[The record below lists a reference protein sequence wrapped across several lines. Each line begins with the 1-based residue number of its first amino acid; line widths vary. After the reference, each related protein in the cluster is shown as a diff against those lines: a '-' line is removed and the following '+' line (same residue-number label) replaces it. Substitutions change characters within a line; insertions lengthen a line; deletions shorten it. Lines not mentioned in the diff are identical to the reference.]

1 MKKAATRLIIALWLM
16 AVILSPV
23 SALFADTK
31 ETEEKSPAPAEL
43 HQMTNEALIKQAEAL
58 LNEAS
63 DKFLAQL
70 RNVTKSEI
78 FLDQA
83 RQKTRTSEMPGEKPP
98 VSDDTTPAEAVTI
111 RVEHAKKRLD
121 AFNRGT
127 ELIQAEKKL
136 LDKYIEKIE
145 TAKTEARSFADTI
158 GKADLFSLEIT
169 LRANDGSMSH
179 DMIPESFNEQ
189 ILETLKQKLSVRQEE
204 LDQKSDAARKTL
216 EQIVLRTKDA
226 KNAVTEAEAV
236 HASAKN
242 EKNRESKRQTLEQEY
257 LEETPERL
265 LAQISELREEQLWL
279 DSALN
284 LSVRRFDK
292 HQENVDQI
300 QDELERMPQPDASKL
315 MEIGPEKAQKAGE
328 LVEKI
333 TVYHGKRIEKLK
345 ILNIALISLIKQGES
360 LTGDAAVLGEHLFKM
375 QIVAKVLE
383 DFAGQGKIAEGAI
396 PAGSHLQALTD
407 EGRKLAKINS
417 DILAAVEKAGD
428 ELTRTGADTEKSEKS
443 REDVKVRLTNLK
455 KAYEAAGQ
463 ARKWEAELK
472 YLTSEELV
480 RSFQQNKENLEK
492 NLNALQTHRKKF
504 EETDKSVG
512 EATQHFESLKGPLLR
527 LALEE
532 SSEEKQNIVKRLYGL
547 AGLELPEEKTDA
559 KTVSATVTEKKAGAS
574 PAPDKPAPDK
584 PAPDKPAPDK
594 KEQKTDTEPAEKD
607 TATSEAVLYQN
618 MLSTRLRIIKE
629 QNELR
634 VELLNISNNMSR
646 QLEQAV
652 TILTDTGRL
661 AQQYHASAVE
671 LKKRVGRDQ
680 IKSSQIPDGIGKAL
694 DPGLIDQLK
703 TETAKKMNYQI
714 YVRQNIER
722 LGNVDET
729 LEKTRELLEEIHQM
743 AGKRLDILEYLDK
756 MERDFNAKQED
767 ISETEKKTAEQAAI
781 RYLKS
786 DDTFVES
793 LHTFVRSEEIK
804 SLNMLLQTYYLGL
817 TEAEGRQENLKTQSK
832 FTERLIRLAEDEKS
846 VIAKAIP
853 LFQKQAE
860 TMENQ
865 KEEEWIKIR
874 MQLMP
879 DKAEEILSGFEAKT
893 GRSVSLPAPIS
904 EKNRQSAIEKA
915 AELLFDKHAETSAA
929 DKWLDFFQQ
938 RLSPDGI
945 DSEIG
950 SYNDRI
956 GGLNSRNAAIQRQ
969 VQYIAGHS
977 PEDLAKLSPDE
988 KPETKIKKL
997 LFLKGQIGVLR
1008 ADRYELAQ
1016 QAFNLILVKLAVIL
1030 GVAIFFSWLISRVF
1044 ARIKKVSEKKPDSER
1059 NENLPFLVLIRKISM
1074 AAIWCIA
1081 FITVLDIA
1089 GFNIGT
1095 FLAGLGIGGFAI
1107 AFAVKGMLA
1116 DVFGGLTI
1124 MMLKPFK
1131 VGDMIDLKGSWC
1143 IVREIG
1149 IRYSTLEDFSYNYN
1163 HIVPN
1168 AILTESQIINI
1179 SSHPGFTILTNVRL
1193 STRNSAEKIKLALE
1207 LIREIVNNHP
1217 GARFIWVKHDHFDD
1231 YSFVL
1236 GMHYDIYK
1244 FKERATVETDVNAEV
1259 VRRFKENNI
1268 EFTPIPMLPPETT

>member
-1 MKKAATRLIIALWLM
+1 
-16 AVILSPV
+16 
-23 SALFADTK
+23 
-31 ETEEKSPAPAEL
+31 
-43 HQMTNEALIKQAEAL
+43 
-58 LNEAS
+58 
-63 DKFLAQL
+63 
-70 RNVTKSEI
+70 
-78 FLDQA
+78 
-83 RQKTRTSEMPGEKPP
+83 
-98 VSDDTTPAEAVTI
+98 
-111 RVEHAKKRLD
+111 
-121 AFNRGT
+121 
-127 ELIQAEKKL
+127 
-136 LDKYIEKIE
+136 
-145 TAKTEARSFADTI
+145 
-158 GKADLFSLEIT
+158 
-169 LRANDGSMSH
+169 
-179 DMIPESFNEQ
+179 
-189 ILETLKQKLSVRQEE
+189 
-204 LDQKSDAARKTL
+204 
-216 EQIVLRTKDA
+216 
-226 KNAVTEAEAV
+226 
-236 HASAKN
+236 
-242 EKNRESKRQTLEQEY
+242 
-257 LEETPERL
+257 
-265 LAQISELREEQLWL
+265 
-279 DSALN
+279 
-284 LSVRRFDK
+284 
-292 HQENVDQI
+292 
-300 QDELERMPQPDASKL
+300 MPQPDASKL

-345 ILNIALISLIKQGES
+345 MLNIALTSLIKQGES

-407 EGRKLAKINS
+407 EGRKLAKTNS
-417 DILAAVEKAGD
+417 DILTVVEKAGD
-428 ELTRTGADTEKSEKS
+428 ELTRTDADTEKSEKS

-472 YLTSEELV
+472 DLTSEELV
-480 RSFQQNKENLEK
+480 RSFQQNKESLEK
-492 NLNALQTHRKKF
+492 SLKALQSHRKKF

-584 PAPDKPAPDK
+584 

-607 TATSEAVLYQN
+607 TAASEAILYQN

-671 LKKRVGRDQ
+671 LKKRVGRGQ
-680 IKSSQIPDGIGKAL
+680 IKSSQIPDGISKAL
-694 DPGLIDQLK
+694 DLDLIDQLK

-743 AGKRLDILEYLDK
+743 AGKRLDILEHLDK
-756 MERDFNAKQED
+756 KERDFNAKQED

-817 TEAEGRQENLKTQSK
+817 TEAEGRQENLKTQSNL
-832 FTERLIRLAEDEKS
+832 TERLIRLAEDEKS
-846 VIAKAIP
+846 VIPKIIP
-853 LFQKQAE
+853 LLQKQAE

-874 MQLMP
+874 IQLMP

-915 AELLFDKHAETSAA
+915 ADLLFDKHAETSAA
-929 DKWLDFFQQ
+929 GKWLDFF
-938 RLSPDGI
+938 P
-945 DSEIG
+945 
-950 SYNDRI
+950 
-956 GGLNSRNAAIQRQ
+956 A
-969 VQYIAGHS
+969 
-977 PEDLAKLSPDE
+977 
-988 KPETKIKKL
+988 ET
-997 LFLKGQIGVLR
+997 
-1008 ADRYELAQ
+1008 
-1016 QAFNLILVKLAVIL
+1016 
-1030 GVAIFFSWLISRVF
+1030 F
-1044 ARIKKVSEKKPDSER
+1044 ARWD
-1059 NENLPFLVLIRKISM
+1059 
-1074 AAIWCIA
+1074 
-1081 FITVLDIA
+1081 
-1089 GFNIGT
+1089 
-1095 FLAGLGIGGFAI
+1095 
-1107 AFAVKGMLA
+1107 
-1116 DVFGGLTI
+1116 
-1124 MMLKPFK
+1124 
-1131 VGDMIDLKGSWC
+1131 
-1143 IVREIG
+1143 
-1149 IRYSTLEDFSYNYN
+1149 
-1163 HIVPN
+1163 
-1168 AILTESQIINI
+1168 
-1179 SSHPGFTILTNVRL
+1179 
-1193 STRNSAEKIKLALE
+1193 
-1207 LIREIVNNHP
+1207 
-1217 GARFIWVKHDHFDD
+1217 
-1231 YSFVL
+1231 
-1236 GMHYDIYK
+1236 
-1244 FKERATVETDVNAEV
+1244 
-1259 VRRFKENNI
+1259 
-1268 EFTPIPMLPPETT
+1268 